1 MRARASRAPEDF
13 LTFMSGVT
21 RADAGYTPRAVRV
34 LVVEDEKKLARALR
48 EGLEAESY
56 EVTVASTGE
65 DGFFLVNHDAFDLVV
80 LDLMLPGRG
89 GLEVLTTLRK
99 RGLQTA
105 VLILTAKDTINDR
118 VQGLDSGADDYLVKP
133 FAFPELLARIR
144 ALLRRGRMDQ
154 ILRLQHD
161 DLEMDL
167 VTRRVTRSAQPLELT
182 AKEFDILE
190 YLLRHWGRV
199 ISREMLARDVW
210 HVTARVTPLD
220 NVIDVTIARLRR
232 KIDDPF
238 EKKLLHTVRGVGF
251 VLGGKHA

>member
-1 MRARASRAPEDF
+1 MRI
-13 LTFMSGVT
+13 L
-21 RADAGYTPRAVRV
+21 
-34 LVVEDEKKLARALR
+34 LVEDEKKVAKALR
-48 EGLEAESY
+48 EGLEAEHY
-56 EVTVASTGE
+56 EVSVASTGE
-65 DGFFLVNHDAFDLVV
+65 EGFFLASRESFDLVL
-80 LDLMLPGRG
+80 LDLMLPRRHGID
-89 GLEVLTTLRK
+89 VLTTLRK
-99 RGLQTA
+99 RGVQTPIF
-105 VLILTAKDTINDR
+105 ILTAKDAVEDR
-118 VQGLDSGADDYLVKP
+118 VHGLDEGADDYLVKP

-154 ILRLQHD
+154 ILRLQRD

-199 ISREMLARDVW
+199 VSREMLARDVW
-210 HVTARVTPLD
+210 HVTARATPLD

-238 EKKLLHTVRGVGF
+238 EEKLLHTVRGVGF